1 MKKKS
6 SLLPTKNTGK
16 AYEELVYNLYKSLEP
31 NADVRIND
39 KILGE
44 SEIYRQIDVS
54 IRTKVADHDLLII
67 IQAKDHKKR
76 VDIKI
81 LGEFASVIRDVGAS
95 KGILISSSGF
105 AKTIEKAAKKHKID
119 LCSAYDAEHLTW
131 TGIVSIPVIRKVTD
145 IKFEIEFGFTVN
157 EQLISASNGHIKID
171 AQKAKRIR
179 KVNGEIISVI
189 EQFRKAWDGGEIS
202 VSNGKSN
209 FSMFEQGMEIE
220 VMPNIFVVLTSLDVS
235 YTVRYVNYFKFITP
249 TDYAG
254 IYNSINESF
263 KATRVTYTDVIP
275 GLDDGSWQLIDDIS
289 KISVKSSHINIDQFN
304 FDEERAIKISLL

>member
-1 MKKKS
+1 M
-6 SLLPTKNTGK
+6 T
-16 AYEELVYNLYKSLEP
+16 
-31 NADVRIND
+31 
-39 KILGE
+39 
-44 SEIYRQIDVS
+44 
-54 IRTKVADHDLLII
+54 
-67 IQAKDHKKR
+67 
-76 VDIKI
+76 
-81 LGEFASVIRDVGAS
+81 
-95 KGILISSSGF
+95 
-105 AKTIEKAAKKHKID
+105 
-119 LCSAYDAEHLTW
+119 
-131 TGIVSIPVIRKVTD
+131 
-145 IKFEIEFGFTVN
+145 FGFTVN
-157 EQLISASNGHIKID
+157 EQLTSASNGHIKID
-171 AQKAKRIR
+171 AKEAKRIR

-189 EQFRKAWDGGEIS
+189 EHFRKAWDGGEIS

-263 KATRVTYTDVIP
+263 KATRVTYTDVIL
-275 GLDDGSWQLIDDIS
+275 GLNDGSWQLIDDIS